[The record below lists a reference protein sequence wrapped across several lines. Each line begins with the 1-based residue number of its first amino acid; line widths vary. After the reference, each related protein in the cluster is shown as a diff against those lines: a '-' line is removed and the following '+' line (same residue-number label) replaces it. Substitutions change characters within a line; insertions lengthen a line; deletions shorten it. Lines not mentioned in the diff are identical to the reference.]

1 MIGGYSVRVKSH
13 RESMFFIF
21 KTKPFT
27 QSNAKQ
33 QFQANSFFKFRP
45 DLDNSN
51 SPNVTFKSGGQLL
64 PCSWHKSTSKIFL
77 GAYDIPHI
85 R

>member
-1 MIGGYSVRVKSH
+1 
-13 RESMFFIF
+13 MFFIF

-33 QFQANSFFKFRP
+33 QFQANSVFKLRP

-51 SPNVTFKSGGQLL
+51 SPNVTLRVAVSFCHVVGTKALARFFWEHMTYPILGNRG
-64 PCSWHKSTSKIFL
+64 KI
-77 GAYDIPHI
+77 AMNWN
-85 R
+85 